1 MKTGTL
7 SEPETLAFIRRLL
20 LLSLATGI
28 VGTGG
33 ELLLLGHVES
43 LTQWIP
49 VAALGVAVPVLIWHS
64 AAPGRLSVR
73 TLQVLMAVFIVC
85 GVVGVGLHYDGN
97 VEFEQ
102 ELHPN
107 EARLTSLRHTVAGA
121 TPLLAP
127 GSMVLL
133 GLVGAA
139 HAYRHP
145 SARRDYRQEIAS

>member
-1 MKTGTL
+1 MKTGAL
-7 SEPETLAFIRRLL
+7 SEPETLTFIRRLL
-20 LLSLATGI
+20 LLSLASGI

-33 ELLLLGHVES
+33 ELLLLGHFES
-43 LTQWIP
+43 VTQWIP
-49 VAALGVAVPVLIWHS
+49 VAALGVSVPVLIWHS

-73 TLQVLMAVFIVC
+73 TLQALMVVFVVC
-85 GVVGVGLHYDGN
+85 GVAGVGLHYDGN

-102 ELHPN
+102 ELHPD
-107 EARLTSLRHTVAGA
+107 EAGLTSFRHAVAGA

-145 SARRDYRQEIAS
+145 SSRSDHRQEMTS